1 MRFLT
6 RKIVM
11 PGDLNPAN
19 TLFGG
24 IALSWVDEAA
34 AAYIMSEIKHYR
46 LVTKK
51 MSEVDFIAPAHQGD
65 LVEIGV
71 QLKRVGKTSVTVDV
85 VVRNEKTRQIIAHID
100 EIVFVCLDED
110 GKPTEHGQTVLVP

>member
-11 PGDLNPAN
+11 PGDLNAAN

-24 IALSWVDEAA
+24 TALSWVDEAA
-34 AAYIMSEIKHYR
+34 AMYIMSEIKHYR

-65 LVEIGV
+65 MVEIGV
-71 QLKRVGKTSVTVDV
+71 QLKQLGKTSVTVDV
-85 VVRNEKTRQIIAHID
+85 EVRNERTKQIIAHID
-100 EIVFVCLDED
+100 EIVFVCLDET
-110 GKPTEHGQTVLVP
+110 GKPTKHGMVK

>member
-1 MRFLT
+1 MHVER
-6 RKIVM
+6 R
-11 PGDLNPAN
+11 PAN
-19 TLFGG
+19 TLVGG

-34 AAYIMSEIKHYR
+34 EAYIMSEIKHYR
-46 LVTKK
+46 VVTKK
-51 MSEVDFIAPAHQGD
+51 MSEVYFIAPAHQGD

-100 EIVFVCLDED
+100 ELVFVGLDEE
-110 GKPTEHGQTVLVP
+110 GNPTEPAKTELVP